1 MIRRVFPLGLGIV
14 MLAASA
20 AAGERAQTSGARK
33 TGDEEKKASPPPT
46 EAERVSLLN
55 RILRD
60 RQFDIFKSSIGGAI
74 DAPIPSPSS
83 SAPIIDPKTQKRLL
97 EEVDR
102 KKNWLVE
109 PGNTTPRE
117 LERVADPNAVPDFSR
132 DRSRYSTYADPDKQ
146 PEFSTKSGR
155 KLPGVREESD
165 MGNRSGSGKQSESV
179 DPSLHESLSDEAHSD
194 TKTKEYYSAD
204 WGTGRE
210 SKDDSHGSRSG
221 TVERLA
227 GTFDF
232 GGGGRSRSD
241 FGTAISSDVK
251 SFGSVGS
258 ANEFLNPFSDPS
270 KTQALGNDPFN
281 DPGRRLD
288 PTVSPQSAFGIRDD
302 AFAKVESLVPAAA
315 AAPATGF
322 GGFGVQAPGVGAG
335 INSFLNTPAPEP
347 PRAQQPTF
355 VPRPAVLGGPS
366 ANPF

>member
-60 RQFDIFKSSIGGAI
+60 RQFDIFKSSVGGAI

-165 MGNRSGSGKQSESV
+165 MGNRSGAGKQSEPGNI
-179 DPSLHESLSDEAHSD
+179 DLRESLSDESHSESTSKD
-194 TKTKEYYSAD
+194 YYSAD
-204 WGTGRE
+204 WGTGRG
-210 SKDDSHGSRSG
+210 SKDDSLGSRSG
-221 TVERLA
+221 TTERLA

-232 GGGGRSRSD
+232 GGGRTVND
-241 FGTAISSDVK
+241 FGTAIGSDST
-251 SFGSVGS
+251 SFGSVGG
-258 ANEFLNPFSDPS
+258 AKEFLNPFSDPS
-270 KTQALGNDPFN
+270 KAQALGNDPFS
-281 DPGRRLD
+281 DPGQRLD

-302 AFAKVESLVPAAA
+302 AFAKIESLAPAAA
-315 AAPATGF
+315 AAPAAAGF
-322 GGFGVQAPGVGAG
+322 GGFGVQAPSVGAG

-347 PRAQQPTF
+347 ARAQQPTF